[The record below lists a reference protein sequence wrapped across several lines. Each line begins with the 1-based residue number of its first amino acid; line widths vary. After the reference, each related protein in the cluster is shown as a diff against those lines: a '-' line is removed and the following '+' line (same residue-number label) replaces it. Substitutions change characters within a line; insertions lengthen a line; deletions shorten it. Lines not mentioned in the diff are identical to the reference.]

1 MKTFKLISLR
11 FIGEKDVVDI
21 LLEDGLIINK
31 EEENK
36 TWLIEVF
43 VTDTY
48 LNFFQKA
55 LEEDQELIVEAIIT
69 GADNAPVSFLMRIK
83 SVRKLDARITVLLEG
98 TLKKARSSSPEQ
110 TLEGLIKEGLSGE
123 QLLNEFQKR
132 RNRQTSST
140 TKVEDEK

>member
-1 MKTFKLISLR
+1 MKTFKLISLE
-11 FIGEKDVVDI
+11 FISEKDPLEI

-43 VTDTY
+43 TGETY

-55 LEEDQELIVEAIIT
+55 LEEDREMFVETVIT
-69 GADNAPVSFLMRIK
+69 RANNTPVSFRVRVK

-98 TLKKARSSSPEQ
+98 TLEKARSSSPEQ
-110 TLEGLIKEGLSGE
+110 TLEELIKQGLSGE
-123 QLLNEFQKR
+123 QLLSEFQKR
-132 RNRQTSST
+132 RNHQNKT
-140 TKVEDEK
+140 TTEVKE